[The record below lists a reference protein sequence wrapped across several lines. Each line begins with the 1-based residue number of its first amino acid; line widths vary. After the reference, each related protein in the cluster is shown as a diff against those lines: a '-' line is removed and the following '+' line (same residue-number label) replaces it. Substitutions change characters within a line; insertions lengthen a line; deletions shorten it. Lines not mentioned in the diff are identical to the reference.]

1 MQMYRLVLVAFIED
15 RQDMT
20 DLPMD
25 QNFVE
30 GIRGGAVFMFCRQ
43 P

>member
-1 MQMYRLVLVAFIED
+1 MHMYRLVLVVFIED
-15 RQDMT
+15 QQDMT

-30 GIRGGAVFMFCRQ
+30 GIRDRAVFMFCRQ